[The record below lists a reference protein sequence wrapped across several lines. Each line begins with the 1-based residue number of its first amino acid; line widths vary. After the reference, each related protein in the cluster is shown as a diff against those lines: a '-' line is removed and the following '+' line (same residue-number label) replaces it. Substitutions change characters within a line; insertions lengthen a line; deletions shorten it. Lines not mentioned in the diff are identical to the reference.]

1 MNAAGFNGPIHVIG
15 SGKDLAETS
24 YFFRVTPTYQGVPY
38 CFRNMSDLYF
48 EAETGKFSVG
58 YFRAVPSPPL
68 SMRVGISADEAQATV
83 LSHVFQNKRTALTN
97 QKLATLELIHPTEL
111 FIWKPEPKAGKKD
124 IWLDDEAMRDAQEGR
139 GRLVFGVNYED
150 AEHPQTETFYGFVD
164 AQTGKLLEIETLNFF
179 SGGGDA
185 PPPKKSAFAPW
196 NSWKGDMRVVV
207 GKKPYK
213 VRKGAISSVGQP
225 SVSVK
230 GAPVLLSASKFAV
243 ALSYDRNSGLL
254 YGDLNGKRAYGKPNK
269 ALADLLSKAVK

>member
-1 MNAAGFNGPIHVIG
+1 
-15 SGKDLAETS
+15 
-24 YFFRVTPTYQGVPY
+24 
-38 CFRNMSDLYF
+38 
-48 EAETGKFSVG
+48 
-58 YFRAVPSPPL
+58 
-68 SMRVGISADEAQATV
+68 MRVGISADEAQATV